1 MGEVGRARVAAAGRR
16 PPIQVVFC
24 TAACAAR
31 YTAGL
36 DRRFPDA
43 TARSS
48 ATRDAEIGDAGSEL
62 GGGLTVDGA
71 SAFPAKAAGV

>member
-1 MGEVGRARVAAAGRR
+1 
-16 PPIQVVFC
+16 VVFC

-31 YTAGL
+31 YTAGF

-48 ATRDAEIGDAGSEL
+48 ATRDAEIGDGGCEL
-62 GGGLTVDGA
+62 GVGLTVDGA
-71 SAFPAKAAGV
+71 SGCPAIAAGV